1 MSSKH
6 QGTGGK
12 WIPPL
17 PKGTE
22 SVAYGLDGEQITES
36 AWDYD
41 LTEGIAFE
49 PLPPA
54 QMSDSLKALQE
65 SLPGSARPRG

>member
-1 MSSKH
+1 M
-6 QGTGGK
+6 
-12 WIPPL
+12 
-17 PKGTE
+17 
-22 SVAYGLDGEQITES
+22 AYGLDGEQITES